1 MHDDRRAMRDG
12 MHQSPFNSLP
22 AVVWLLALP
31 VIASEALFAL
41 GGVGLIGGAEGVGLR
56 LTAIQ
61 AASFAPQQVEYLWA
75 TRQFDPRIA
84 YRLLSYPF
92 IHGSAIQAVFVVV
105 FTLALGNM
113 VATRLRPWAI
123 VALYLGSA
131 IGGALVYTIVASAI
145 GARPQLLIGGYPAV
159 YGLVG
164 GFTFLLWTR
173 LAAENANRFRAFTLI
188 GALLAFQLVFALV
201 VGGAGLGWVAEIAGF
216 ATGFLLSFV
225 LVEGGITRVVDQFR
239 RR

>member
-1 MHDDRRAMRDG
+1 MREG
-12 MHQSPFNSLP
+12 MHESPFNSLP

-41 GGVGLIGGAEGVGLR
+41 GSIGLIGGAEGVGLR
-56 LTAIQ
+56 LSAIQ
-61 AASFAPQQVEYLWA
+61 AAAFAPQQIAYLWS
-75 TRQFDPRIA
+75 TGQFEPAIA
-84 YRLLSYPF
+84 YRLLTYPF
-92 IHGSAIQAVFVVV
+92 IHGSPIQAVFVVV

-113 VATRLRPWAI
+113 VATRLRPWSI

-131 IGGALVYTIVASAI
+131 VGGALVHTIVAGAI
-145 GARPQLLIGGYPAV
+145 GAGPQLLIGGYPAV

-188 GALLAFQLVFALV
+188 GALLAFQLIFAV
-201 VGGAGLGWVAEIAGF
+201 VARDASLSWVAEIAGF

-225 LVEGGITRVVDQFR
+225 LVDGGFARVLQQFR
-239 RR
+239 QR